1 MSLFDQLRHKPIDEG
16 QQKSTDMRTIYIG
29 IGHQNDFIVTKL
41 RNIEI
46 FMNAG
51 TKRCDH
57 CFDLGVSIDFIQSCL
72 FYIQD
77 LTT

>member
-1 MSLFDQLRHKPIDEG
+1 MSLLDQLRHKPIDEG

-51 TKRCDH
+51 TKCCDH
-57 CFDLGVSIDFIQSCL
+57 CFDFGIGINLIQSSL